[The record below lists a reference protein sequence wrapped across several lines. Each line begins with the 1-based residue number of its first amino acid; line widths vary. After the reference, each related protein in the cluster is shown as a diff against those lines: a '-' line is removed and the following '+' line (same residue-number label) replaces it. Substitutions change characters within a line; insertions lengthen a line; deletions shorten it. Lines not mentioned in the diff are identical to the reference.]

1 MHRPTVGTVALV
13 LLGAAVALWARSPDW
28 DREQVL
34 LAACVRVGLVMGAIW
49 LAHPQL
55 VKLPTWLP
63 NVMLVVAIVVAL
75 KPKLIVIAVPL
86 LLLLLWLRPRGGRRP

>member
-34 LAACVRVGLVMGAIW
+34 LAACVRIGLVMGAIW

-55 VKLPTWLP
+55 IKLPAWLP

-86 LLLLLWLRPRGGRRP
+86 LLLLLWLRPRSGRRQ